1 MFGYTFP
8 PLYSLC
14 CLGFA
19 WTVESWRSGH
29 ARRAGRSI
37 PAEHLV
43 WRRAAGAN
51 ATNAEGWTGNSY
63 ASEAADSLAVGRL
76 PRLIAAAQAVSRRP
90 RRLADSGSH
99 LGLG

>member
-1 MFGYTFP
+1 MVGYTFP

-19 WTVESWRSGH
+19 WTVESWRS
-29 ARRAGRSI
+29 AI
-37 PAEHLV
+37 PAEHLI
-43 WRRAAGAN
+43 WSRAARTN

-99 LGLG
+99 FGLG